1 MIFVVLVLLLAI
13 VGYWIHIDTKYQAHR
28 RRWDRH
34 QANLAIY
41 RERSSDIAESLDED
55 SKEQELEASLLLLED
70 VGNEHETPKQLRAT
84 PWLPLATIILI
95 CVLALSG
102 YFYWGDPLAVRLESV
117 HSQIQKAY
125 ENASEE
131 DLDKVIMLLE
141 KRNDSRL
148 RGVSSSAYLTRLYFD
163 KGDYENVVRT
173 HKLAEQ
179 QGTNSLNSDILRVR
193 AAFNI
198 DNQELTEETL
208 AVIQRILV
216 QDPENPT
223 VMQLLAIHSYSLNQF
238 GEARG
243 FLERVLRQPLPP
255 SASELFDRLL
265 SSTNEKLDADHIG
278 VRVTVEVTNLA
289 APHQWLTVFARED
302 DNSPPIAVVRRP
314 NITNGIYTFLLDD
327 IVSMIPE
334 RKLSSFD
341 RVNVVAQLSPNAD
354 VGDSDQTS
362 EIQSGWITPSNRA
375 SVSLRL
381 SDVGNE
387 ESITVSVAL
396 EPSFEAQ
403 DDWPVFI
410 IGRRIGESGPPLL
423 VKRVEVRD
431 LPITLT
437 LSASDAML
445 PGAEFP
451 QEAIE
456 VLARVSS
463 TGSAT
468 RAIDDIES
476 NPVHVNVGQ
485 RVGLKLNQLVTE
497 AEGQ

>member
-1 MIFVVLVLLLAI
+1 MIFLVVVLLLAI

-41 RERSSDIAESLDED
+41 RERSSDIVESQDAN
-55 SKEQELEASLLLLED
+55 SKEQELEAGLLLLED
-70 VGNEHETPKQLRAT
+70 VGQERDAPKQFRST
-84 PWLPLATIILI
+84 PWLPLATIVFL
-95 CVLALSG
+95 CALGLAG
-102 YFYWGDPLAVRLESV
+102 YLYWGDPLAVRLESV
-117 HSQIQKAY
+117 HTQIQDAY
-125 ENASEE
+125 ANASEE
-131 DLDKVIMLLE
+131 ELDKVIALLE
-141 KRNDSRL
+141 RRNNSRL

-163 KGDYENVVRT
+163 KGDYESVVRT

-179 QGTNSLNSDILRVR
+179 RGTNSLNADVLRVR

-198 DNQELTEETL
+198 DDQELTEETL
-208 AVIQRILV
+208 AVIQRVLE

-223 VMQLLAIHSYSLNQF
+223 VMQLLAIHSYSRNQF
-238 GEARG
+238 SEARG
-243 FLERVLRQPLPP
+243 FLERILRQPLPP
-255 SASELFDRLL
+255 NANELFDRLL
-265 SSTNEKLDADHIG
+265 TSTNEKLDADHIG
-278 VRVTVEVTNLA
+278 VRVTVEVTNLTV
-289 APHQWLTVFARED
+289 PHQWLTVFARED
-302 DNSPPIAVVRRP
+302 ENSPPIAVVRRP
-314 NITNGIYTFLLDD
+314 NATNGLYTFLLDD

-334 RKLSSFD
+334 RNLSSFD
-341 RVNVVAQLSPNAD
+341 RVNVVARLSPNAD

-362 EIQSGWITPSNRA
+362 EIQSSWITPSTRA
-375 SVSLRL
+375 AVSLRL
-381 SDVGNE
+381 SDIGNE

-396 EPSFEAQ
+396 ESSFSAQ

-410 IGRRIGESGPPLL
+410 IGRKIGESGPPLL

-445 PGAEFP
+445 PGVEFP
-451 QEAIE
+451 QDAIE

-476 NPVHVNVGQ
+476 IPVHANVGQ
-485 RVGLKLNQLVTE
+485 RVGLKLNRLVTE
-497 AEGQ
+497 TEGQ